1 MSRTVGGVAESKAA
15 NYLISKGYKV
25 VERNFLAKFGEIDI
39 VCEKDGLLVFIEV
52 KMRRSSSHG
61 YGREYVT
68 PKKLQK
74 LIRTAELYRLV
85 TRQEDTPYRIDV
97 VEIQEITIT
106 HLENVT
112 M

>member
-1 MSRTVGGVAESKAA
+1 MSRITGGAAESKAA
-15 NYLISKGYKV
+15 NYLTSKGYRV
-25 VERNFLAKFGEIDI
+25 VVRNFLVKFGEIDL
-39 VCEKDGLLVFIEV
+39 VCELGDLLVFVEV
-52 KMRRSSSHG
+52 KMRKSPSHG

-74 LIRTAELYRLV
+74 LIRTAELYLIQNNLQN
-85 TRQEDTPYRIDV
+85 TTYRIDV
-97 VEIQEITIT
+97 VEIQGDAIT

>member
-1 MSRTVGGVAESKAA
+1 MSRIAGGDAESKAA
-15 NYLISKGYKV
+15 NYLTSKGYRV
-25 VERNFLAKFGEIDI
+25 VVRNFLVKFGEIDL
-39 VCEKDGLLVFIEV
+39 VCEVGDLLVFVEV
-52 KMRRSSSHG
+52 KMRKSSSHG

-74 LIRTAELYRLV
+74 LIRTAELYRLA
-85 TRQEDTPYRIDV
+85 TKNENTPYRIDV
-97 VEIQEITIT
+97 VEIQGDMIT